1 MMFLRSMN
9 VSTIIEDVD
18 LLQAIIFRVVE
29 DVGAHNIVQIVT
41 NDVSPYMQ
49 TAQHY
54 VLKYYDHSFFFTLCA
69 DHCINLLLEKIATSK
84 NVSEVLMKAKEITRY
99 IYSHALPMEL
109 KGRYLQ
115 EEILST
121 SSFKFVAAFI
131 TLERLVSARQNL
143 VDMFKSPACDSSVWA
158 APSDLFRYISG
169 IVKTDDAF
177 WRAAADVVKVTNPL
191 VSVLYKLES
200 DICPMGILYDAMD
213 SAKEDIKRNLGDKHG
228 EYWDLVDRIWNGY
241 LHSPL
246 HAAGHMLNPR
256 IFYSDRFHH
265 DTEISSGITTCIVQL
280 GQVHY
285 NPRKAAAQ
293 LEVYQQRLGSFDSD
307 PANQQI
313 MGLPQ
318 GKLQT
323 SFLQIPPHEL
333 VIVAI
338 VQIVCHM
345 H

>member
-1 MMFLRSMN
+1 
-9 VSTIIEDVD
+9 
-18 LLQAIIFRVVE
+18 
-29 DVGAHNIVQIVT
+29 
-41 NDVSPYMQ
+41 
-49 TAQHY
+49 
-54 VLKYYDHSFFFTLCA
+54 
-69 DHCINLLLEKIATSK
+69 
-84 NVSEVLMKAKEITRY
+84 
-99 IYSHALPMEL
+99 
-109 KGRYLQ
+109 
-115 EEILST
+115 
-121 SSFKFVAAFI
+121 
-131 TLERLVSARQNL
+131 
-143 VDMFKSPACDSSVWA
+143 
-158 APSDLFRYISG
+158 
-169 IVKTDDAF
+169 
-177 WRAAADVVKVTNPL
+177 
-191 VSVLYKLES
+191 
-200 DICPMGILYDAMD
+200 MGILYDAMD

-323 SFLQIPPHEL
+323 SFLQNSPS
-333 VIVAI
+333 
-338 VQIVCHM
+338 
-345 H
+345 